1 MILVGGQLTQVG
13 LICKFIFFLSYH
25 VMMKLCKMVSKERLM
40 IDCMLLLVE
49 FSILACLVFF
59 CFFCFLIECI
69 STNPCLAVVD
79 QNSSFSFINAF

>member
-25 VMMKLCKMVSKERLM
+25 VMMKLCKTVSKERLM
-40 IDCMLLLVE
+40 IDCMLVE

-59 CFFCFLIECI
+59 LYFLLFNKMYFNQ
-69 STNPCLAVVD
+69 SLF
-79 QNSSFSFINAF
+79 SSSRSEQ